1 MNEVKR
7 VTANE
12 DTDRL
17 AYISTEKGQD
27 QWEKIRDLA
36 RELTTLGLGKVKFVA
51 KER

>member
-1 MNEVKR
+1 MSEVKK

-27 QWEKIRDLA
+27 QWEKIRQLA
-36 RELTTLGLGKVKFVA
+36 RELTALGLGKVKFVA
-51 KER
+51 KEG

>member
-1 MNEVKR
+1 MSEIKKA
-7 VTANE
+7 TANE

-27 QWEKIRDLA
+27 QWEKIRELA
-36 RELTTLGLGKVKFVA
+36 GELVKAGLGNVKFVA

>member
-1 MNEVKR
+1 MSEVKK

-27 QWEKIRDLA
+27 QWEKIRQLA
-36 RELTTLGLGKVKFVA
+36 RELTALGLGGVKFVA